1 MTKGLDLTRVSSK
14 GQIVVPLH
22 IREKLEVAEGDTFA
36 IYEHKGLLVLKKLTH
51 PLGKEDVQALTEIAV
66 KTGTSVHRDTTFS
79 KPNYIH

>member
-51 PLGKEDVQALTEIAV
+51 PLGKEDVQARQLAV
-66 KTGTSVHRDTTFS
+66 LVLDVILQPPSLA
-79 KPNYIH
+79 